1 VATKIKTTRPELKR
15 QRDALKRYRR
25 YLPMLKLK
33 QQQLQMMMRDVSRE
47 YRRVQS
53 ELASAEQ
60 VFEAYRSVTAGVA
73 GVDVRALSKPARV
86 DTGVTNVAGVALPV
100 FRSVEFPPLSYS
112 LFSTAA
118 WVDRTLADL
127 RRVSALKAE
136 GDVLTQ
142 QYQLLERE
150 LTRVIQRVNLFEKV
164 KIPESQ
170 NAIRVIRI
178 RLGDE
183 MTAGVG
189 RAKIAKSKLSGAE
202 EGSYASAPTLS
213 ESGVTESGA
222 MCDDEGEQ

>member
-1 VATKIKTTRPELKR
+1 MATKIKTTRPELKR

-33 QQQLQMMMRDVSRE
+33 QQQLQVMMRDVSRE
-47 YRRVQS
+47 FRRVQD
-53 ELASAEQ
+53 ELKAAEN
-60 VFEAYRSVTAGVA
+60 VFEAYRSVTQALA
-73 GVDVRALSKPARV
+73 GVDVQGLAKPSRV
-86 DTGVTNVAGVALPV
+86 DTGVTNVAGVALPI
-100 FRSVEFPPLSYS
+100 FKGVEFPPLSYS
-112 LFSTAA
+112 LFATGA
-118 WVDRTLADL
+118 WVDRTLIDL
-127 RRVSALKAE
+127 RRISGLKAE

-142 QYQLLERE
+142 QYELLERE

-170 NAIRVIRI
+170 TAIRVIRI

-202 EGSYASAPTLS
+202 EGSYASMASLS

-222 MCDDEGEQ
+222 MCDDEGER